1 MLQFV
6 IILKALNEVALMAL
20 LGQAALYVLAG
31 SRRDSNPIY
40 ALLKAVTSPVMKL
53 ARLRWNEKSKARLV
67 FHGPF
72 AEPVGAACEPDVKG
86 RKQENADEENTD
98 ESADDHDREGP
109 LRIRTDV
116 VRERGGQ

>member
-53 ARLRWNEKSKARLV
+53 ARLVTPRIVLDRHIGFVAL
-67 FHGPF
+67 FLLLF
-72 AEPVGAACEPDVKG
+72 AEVALIAAKVYLVL
-86 RKQENADEENTD
+86 
-98 ESADDHDREGP
+98 SATR
-109 LRIRTDV
+109 
-116 VRERGGQ
+116 